1 MALTDI
7 KITIIDKTGGDRV
20 AIRFLD
26 PVMSAFIK
34 KNKVYVLS
42 RVWHKPILLMT
53 EDRDTTLV
61 DTDLVSAV
69 VRVVQRCADKIS
81 DNRTIESLA
90 TFAQLERMLQ
100 LAEIL
105 AKRPDNAILLPA
117 GLWKLTHG
125 QSGRWIADAKTLLA
139 KEGRWDDT
147 KKAEIP
153 KKSRKEK
160 NK

>member
-1 MALTDI
+1 MALTDV
-7 KITIIDKTGGDRV
+7 KITIIDKTGGNRV

-26 PVMSAFIK
+26 SGMSAFIK
-34 KNKVYVLS
+34 KYKVYVLS
-42 RVWHKPILLMT
+42 RVLNKPILLMT
-53 EDRDTTLV
+53 DDRDATLI
-61 DTDLVSAV
+61 DTDLVSEV
-69 VRVVQRCADKIS
+69 IRVVQRCADKIN

-100 LAEIL
+100 LAGIL
-105 AKRPDNAILLPA
+105 EKRPDNAILLPA

-125 QSGRWIADAKTLLA
+125 QSGRWIADAKTILV

-153 KKSRKEK
+153 KKSRKEQ